1 LRKPSRLCVK
11 KNYLEQMKK
20 SNKAIISE
28 IKYLFFKSGNDEY
41 FGEKVSQFEHAAQ
54 AMMLAISEEE
64 SLEMQVAAFL
74 HDIGHLIETDDDN
87 TMEVYGRK
95 DHEEAAKVWLAER
108 GFSLKIQ
115 AVVQNHVPAKRYLCL
130 KRPEYY
136 AALSAASKKTMK
148 FQGGVMTA
156 DEAQEYENQTYF
168 EESLKLR
175 EWDDKAKVTNIE
187 LPSLEDCLEIVTKY
201 LERKRVE
208 V

>member
-1 LRKPSRLCVK
+1 
-11 KNYLEQMKK
+11 MKK

-54 AMMLAISEEE
+54 AMLLAISEEE

-74 HDIGHLIETDDDN
+74 HDIGHLIETEEDN

-95 DHEEAAKVWLAER
+95 DHEEAAKVWLEER
-108 GFSLKIQ
+108 GFSEKIQ
-115 AVVQNHVPAKRYLCL
+115 AVVQNHVPAKRYLCF

-136 AALSAASKKTMK
+136 EALSAASKKTMK

-156 DEAQEYENQTYF
+156 DEAQEFENQTYF

-187 LPSLEDCLEIVTKY
+187 LPTLEDCLEIVTKY

>member
-1 LRKPSRLCVK
+1 MRLCVK
-11 KNYLEQMKK
+11 KILLRTNQNMKK

-54 AMMLAISEEE
+54 AMLLAISEEE

-74 HDIGHLIETDDDN
+74 HDIGHLIETDEDN

-95 DHEEAAKVWLAER
+95 DHEEAAKVWLEER
-108 GFSLKIQ
+108 GFSEKIQ
-115 AVVQNHVPAKRYLCL
+115 AVVQNHVPAKRYLCF
-130 KRPEYY
+130 KRPEYNE
-136 AALSAASKKTMK
+136 ALSAASKKTMK
-148 FQGGVMTA
+148 FQGGVMTEE
-156 DEAQEYENQTYF
+156 EAQEFENQTYF

-187 LPSLEDCLEIVTKY
+187 LPTLEDCLEIVTKY
-201 LERKRVE
+201 LERRRVE

>member
-1 LRKPSRLCVK
+1 
-11 KNYLEQMKK
+11 MKK
-20 SNKAIISE
+20 SSKAIVSE

-54 AMMLAISEEE
+54 ALLMAISEEE

-74 HDIGHLIETDDDN
+74 HDIGHLIETDEDN
-87 TMEVYGRK
+87 TIDVYGRK
-95 DHEEAAKVWLAER
+95 DHEEAAKVWLEER
-108 GFSLKIQ
+108 GFSERIQ
-115 AVVQNHVPAKRYLCL
+115 AVVQNHVPAKRYLCF

-136 AALSAASKKTMK
+136 AALSTASKKTMK
-148 FQGGVMTA
+148 FQGGVMTT
-156 DEAQEYENQTYF
+156 DEAQAFENQTYF

-175 EWDDKAKVTNIE
+175 EWDDKAKITNIE
-187 LPSLEDCLEIVTKY
+187 LPTLEDCLEIVSKY

>member
-1 LRKPSRLCVK
+1 
-11 KNYLEQMKK
+11 MKK

-41 FGEKVSQFEHAAQ
+41 FGERVSQFEHAAQ
-54 AMMLAISEEE
+54 AMLLAISEEE

-87 TMEVYGRK
+87 SMEVYGRK

-108 GFSLKIQ
+108 GFSEKIQ
-115 AVVQNHVPAKRYLCL
+115 AVVQNHVPAKRYLCF

-136 AALSAASKKTMK
+136 AALSMASKKTMK
-148 FQGGVMTA
+148 FQGGLMTEK
-156 DEAQEYENQTYF
+156 EALEFENHLFF
-168 EESLKLR
+168 EGSLKLR
-175 EWDDKAKVTNIE
+175 EWDDKAKIPNIE
-187 LPSLEDCLEIVTKY
+187 LPSLEDCLEIVNKY
-201 LERKRVE
+201 LEKRRVE